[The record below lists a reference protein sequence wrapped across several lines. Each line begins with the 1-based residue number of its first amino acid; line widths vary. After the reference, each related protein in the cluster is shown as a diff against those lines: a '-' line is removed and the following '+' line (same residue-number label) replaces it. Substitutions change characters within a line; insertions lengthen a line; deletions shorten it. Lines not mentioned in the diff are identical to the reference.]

1 MNANGSICLDILNA
15 QWSPALTISKVL
27 LSITS
32 LLNEPNPDDP
42 LVPEIAQLLKSDPM
56 KHDKLAAE
64 WVSKYALAT
73 EAA

>member
-1 MNANGSICLDILNA
+1 MRRSGQREIFFSIPTTCA
-15 QWSPALTISKVL
+15 K
-27 LSITS
+27 
-32 LLNEPNPDDP
+32 
-42 LVPEIAQLLKSDPM
+42 KSDPM